1 MKMAESPMSDDKNGL
16 IPDQSHGNHNTH
28 NGNTTTA
35 TAIGTSTKK
44 EKTIR
49 YLFKK
54 PKSFLTNEQR
64 QKQAQEHKHENWME
78 LFMDLFYVA
87 FFLKLGVILHTCGTG
102 LDIMTYVASVFIGVY
117 MCKFDFDQYMNKF
130 TSEDLVHKLFFA
142 VYSLGL
148 AVMVLDVNESSHV
161 SDDEVVQILPS
172 SSTIVCS
179 TEITILNLNLTT
191 ITRGTL
197 RHRLKGNCRCIA
209 QKSIL
214 ISLASPQD
222 G

>member
-1 MKMAESPMSDDKNGL
+1 MAQSPNVSDKRDL
-16 IPDQSHGNHNTH
+16 IVDHSHENTNAH
-28 NGNTTTA
+28 GDHSAVTV
-35 TAIGTSTKK
+35 IGTTKK
-44 EKTIR
+44 EKTVR

-54 PKSFLTNEQR
+54 PKSFITNEQR

-102 LDIMTYVASVFIGVY
+102 FDIMIYVASVFVGVY

-130 TSEDLVHKLFFA
+130 TSEDLVHRIFFA

-161 SDDEVVQILPS
+161 SNHKPLSRTHLLP
-172 SSTIVCS
+172 
-179 TEITILNLNLTT
+179 
-191 ITRGTL
+191 
-197 RHRLKGNCRCIA
+197 
-209 QKSIL
+209 
-214 ISLASPQD
+214 
-222 G
+222 

>member
-1 MKMAESPMSDDKNGL
+1 MAESDPSHTSDDSSDHHNHHTPP
-16 IPDQSHGNHNTH
+16 IPPTPSHNAI
-28 NGNTTTA
+28 TA
-35 TAIGTSTKK
+35 LGTLTNK
-44 EKTIR
+44 EKTRR

-102 LDIMTYVASVFIGVY
+102 LDIMTYIASVFIGVY

-130 TSEDLVHKLFFA
+130 TSEDLVHKIFFA

-161 SDDEVVQILPS
+161 SHDPSHDDSP
-172 SSTIVCS
+172 
-179 TEITILNLNLTT
+179 
-191 ITRGTL
+191 
-197 RHRLKGNCRCIA
+197 H
-209 QKSIL
+209 
-214 ISLASPQD
+214 SLSHPLLLD
-222 G
+222 